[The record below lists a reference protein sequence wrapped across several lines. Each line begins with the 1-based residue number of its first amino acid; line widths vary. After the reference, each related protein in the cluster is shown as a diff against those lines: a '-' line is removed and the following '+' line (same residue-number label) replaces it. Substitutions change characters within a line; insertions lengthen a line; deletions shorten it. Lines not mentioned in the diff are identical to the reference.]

1 MKALRLG
8 LMGVLV
14 AIHMAA
20 LADAPELPYG
30 RITISEVNATH
41 TAQSGT
47 SKLRFTV
54 ANDRQDV
61 FHLLAITTPVART
74 AVLVGR
80 VGPEKI
86 ITLDSAS
93 VPSDGVLDLNTS
105 HLWVELSGLKRAL
118 VAGDTFPVELNFGA
132 FRVSALAHVHEG

>member
-14 AIHMAA
+14 AIHTAA
-20 LADAPELPYG
+20 LGDAPELPYG
-30 RITISEVNATH
+30 RVTISEVNATH
-41 TAQSGT
+41 AAQSGT

-54 ANDRQDV
+54 ANDRPDV
-61 FHLLAITTPVART
+61 FHLLEITTPVART

-80 VGPEKI
+80 IGSEKTT
-86 ITLDSAS
+86 TLDSAS

-105 HLWVELSGLKRAL
+105 HLWVELRGLTRAL
-118 VAGDTFPVELNFGA
+118 VAGDAFPVELNFGA